1 MKRSHNL
8 FTLIELLVVI
18 AIIAILASMLLPAL
32 SKARAA
38 AQSIKCTNQLKQLGL
53 SYIMYAGDNDDYGP
67 GPRLED
73 GTNEFKFIWVALD
86 PYLSGGYS
94 NGNWYCPSENKATV
108 SGYMN
113 DGSNVNNPLMGACY
127 GMAVRALGTDYDW
140 QGSTWGSVFFKG
152 AKNLTAF
159 TDHSKRVLFADSCPT
174 FVKAGAFGIGV
185 GDVWGSR
192 GPDDALEYAVS
203 PVYRRHS
210 DKANIACF
218 DGHVAANQAKGA
230 CDAVPASFIY

>member
-1 MKRSHNL
+1 MKNMRNL

-38 AQSIKCTNQLKQLGL
+38 AQSIKCTNQLKQMGL

-67 GPRLED
+67 GPRLVE
-73 GTNEFKFIWVALD
+73 GTNEFRFIWIALD
-86 PYLSGGYS
+86 PYLPRE
-94 NGNWYCPSENKATV
+94 NWYCPSENKATV

-113 DGSNVNNPLMGACY
+113 DAENVNNPLQGACY
-127 GMAVRALGTDYDW
+127 GMSVRALGTDYDW
-140 QGSTWGSVFFKG
+140 QGSTWGDVFFKG
-152 AKNLTAF
+152 AKNLTSL

-174 FVKAGAFGIGV
+174 FVKAGAYGIGV
-185 GDVWGSR
+185 GDMWGSR
-192 GPDDALEYAVS
+192 GPDDDLGSAFA